1 MGGLSEVTCLY
12 DTRDKTAVEGKDYE
26 RTGGILT
33 FDNGQKQKVISIK
46 LLKHVFESAKTFEV
60 ILTQPTVGAKIGS
73 INRTEVT
80 ITNNALYRPQG
91 PQTSVQEKKVL
102 DGGWKQCHIEGYNI
116 AIWDNSIRK
125 IQEQCAGSK
134 IMLACRPVGS
144 SNLTVLAW
152 ADRITVFGVTDR
164 PYCGDSCSGQVGQ
177 GTNWYRTLMGLENGA
192 WGFADGASSIY
203 LASADDLNLNGDKRL
218 SWHVNRFGRF
228 GNGGWRCGTTQN
240 LSFSKQWEKVI

>member
-80 ITNNALYRPQG
+80 ITNNEPEDVIQFEKGQYSVKGSVGYAEVTVVRENAGLSEVTCLYDTRDK
-91 PQTSVQEKKVL
+91 TAV
-102 DGGWKQCHIEGYNI
+102 EGKDY
-116 AIWDNSIRK
+116 
-125 IQEQCAGSK
+125 E
-134 IMLACRPVGS
+134 
-144 SNLTVLAW
+144 
-152 ADRITVFGVTDR
+152 
-164 PYCGDSCSGQVGQ
+164 
-177 GTNWYRTLMGLENGA
+177 
-192 WGFADGASSIY
+192 
-203 LASADDLNLNGDKRL
+203 
-218 SWHVNRFGRF
+218 
-228 GNGGWRCGTTQN
+228 
-240 LSFSKQWEKVI
+240 